1 MENVLLY
8 YMNTTIKREL
18 NEFQKYHEN
27 NYNILFHIFC
37 GFIYMTMLIL
47 LFKPYRN
54 IVLIIYTLLI
64 GFTLKNLYISSM
76 IFIILLIMVQ
86 FFHRYKIAFLNYF
99 YLFIVFYFL
108 PDISHYLTNEPSML
122 DISNITPFS
131 IFVNIFYLLPFSLMC
146 LFYSK

>member
-1 MENVLLY
+1 
-8 YMNTTIKREL
+8 MNTTIKREL